1 MKVIE
6 DISLSS
12 KDEVEAMAQATVKQA
27 SAMQEIAA
35 TAEAL
40 EKYAEELQEEVRTFT
55 L

>member
-1 MKVIE
+1 
-6 DISLSS
+6 
-12 KDEVEAMAQATVKQA
+12 MAQATVKQA